1 MMAASAG
8 EIWNQLRAQLA
19 ADKKKSGVLAALLLV
34 LLVALGRLCFTGE
47 APVAADAASLIPPA
61 TAAPAP
67 AGPALVRPTPEPLA
81 VTATSSAAAVASDS
95 AAMEADAATASDSA
109 FRAGGIAIDGLPR
122 TPHRDLFVTAE
133 WHRFSPA
140 IIADAPM
147 AGGKM
152 GKRDPGGFWAS
163 LSRRIAEHERDRSEE
178 LREIERT
185 LGELELQSTLTGP
198 DALAHISGH
207 LVRRGDRIRGFLVVE
222 IGDRR
227 VTLSKSGVKR
237 QLSMP

>member
-34 LLVALGRLCFTGE
+34 LLVALGRLCLTGD
-47 APVAADAASLIPPA
+47 APVAVDAATLIPPA

-67 AGPALVRPTPEPLA
+67 TRPALVRPTPEPLA
-81 VTATSSAAAVASDS
+81 ATASPSTAAVAGEAS
-95 AAMEADAATASDSA
+95 AMEAASAPAFDAASRTA
-109 FRAGGIAIDGLPR
+109 RVAIDGLPR
-122 TPHRDLFVTAE
+122 MPNRDLFVTPE

-163 LSRRIAEHERDRSEE
+163 LSRRIAEHERERSRE
-178 LREIERT
+178 LHEIERT

-207 LVRRGDRIRGFLVVE
+207 LVRPGDRIRGFLVVE

-227 VTLSKSGVKR
+227 VTLSKSGVIR